1 MNIRTGRLLL
11 RPLELSDAADIQRLA
26 GDRDVAS
33 TTRDIPYP
41 YEDGTAETW
50 INSCWGKTTAGELAI
65 FAITLQTDGS
75 FLGAIGLGRDA
86 NGAEAELS
94 YWVGK
99 PFWNQG
105 YATEAVKA
113 MIHHGLIELKLDR
126 VYAAHFTRNPAS
138 GRVMQKAGMLHEG
151 FLKRHTE
158 KWGQLEDL
166 ELYWVTREEFE
177 RRGSTG
183 SP

>member
-1 MNIRTGRLLL
+1 MNIRTERLLL
-11 RPLELSDAADIQRLA
+11 RPPKLSDAADIQRLA

-33 TTRDIPYP
+33 TTRDIPHP

-50 INSCWGKTTAGELAI
+50 INSCQEKTAAGELVI

-75 FLGAIGLGRDA
+75 FLGAIGLVRDA
-86 NGAEAELS
+86 SGAEAELS

-99 PFWNQG
+99 PYWNQG

-113 MIHHGLIELKLDR
+113 VVHNGLTDLNLDR
-126 VYAAHFTRNPAS
+126 VCAAHFTRNPAS

-151 FLKRHTE
+151 FLIGHTE

-166 ELYWVTREEFE
+166 ELYGVTRDQFDDQI
-177 RRGSTG
+177 SK
-183 SP
+183 